1 MSQPD
6 DGSDALALPP
16 PRHRRHRQP
25 GRKERVK
32 LHLSDEEYAVLA
44 KAAEASG
51 LTPSGFAAEAAL
63 AVAKGR
69 ELPDHGPLR
78 LALVAYMRS
87 EGQLRRAGVNL
98 NQAVAEL
105 NATGAAPVWLGRV
118 VQRVE
123 EAVAHNEASAQE
135 LSAILLR
142 GRR

>member
-1 MSQPD
+1 MSVTGD
-6 DGSDALALPP
+6 EGEDALTPPP

-25 GRKERVK
+25 GRTERVK
-32 LHLSDEEYAVLA
+32 LRLSDEEYAVLA
-44 KAAEASG
+44 RASE

-63 AVAKGR
+63 ALARGR

-118 VQRVE
+118 AQRVE
-123 EAVAHNEASAQE
+123 AAVAHNEAAAEE
-135 LSAILLR
+135 LQAILLR

>member
-6 DGSDALALPP
+6 DGSDALAPPP

-32 LHLSDEEYAVLA
+32 LRLSDEEYAVLA

-87 EGQLRRAGVNL
+87 EGQLRRAGVN
-98 NQAVAEL
+98 
-105 NATGAAPVWLGRV
+105 
-118 VQRVE
+118 
-123 EAVAHNEASAQE
+123 
-135 LSAILLR
+135 
-142 GRR
+142 

>member
-1 MSQPD
+1 M
-6 DGSDALALPP
+6 
-16 PRHRRHRQP
+16 
-25 GRKERVK
+25 K
-32 LHLSDEEYAVLA
+32 LRLSDEEYAVLA

-105 NATGAAPVWLGRV
+105 NASGAAPMWLGRV

-123 EAVAHNEASAQE
+123 EAVAHNEASAEE